1 MDQPIISSDLIR
13 GHIDTIILHSLLSSD
28 KYAQQ
33 INQTIEEKCENKYTI
48 NQATLY
54 SSLKRLEG
62 LKFVSSYWFD
72 AADGRRKFF
81 KITEKGKVEVEKNL
95 SSWAFSRS
103 IIDNLVDYIPPTQ
116 DNKTAVEVGLDNNEK
131 TFSNGINGSNTEK
144 ITNLNIDSCENFS
157 NTQTTSE
164 SFVGKLNDSVLN
176 EDEKKEINYKN
187 IINGLIKTQTN
198 SAKQNDAT
206 KQNIEII
213 NQEPDEKPKF
223 NETIDCFDNNSKKIN
238 INDNNVDYSNLILNA
253 RNCGYK
259 IKISSSNSA
268 KSSGNIF
275 INKIDFFSIL
285 CVLLAVVIEV
295 LFCSFTIYKDK
306 FSPFKAIM
314 PILLMIALT
323 IFFAV
328 KYCNNPQ
335 KSNNKLPNSNRII
348 ASIIVALNLLLLTL
362 VVDFLVDI
370 DFSSLDNI
378 MSYIIAPIIVCIDI
392 VLFFIFEFVFS
403 KSKLKKSKPKF

>member
-131 TFSNGINGSNTEK
+131 TFSNGINGSDTEK
-144 ITNLNIDSCENFS
+144 TTNLNIDSCENFS
-157 NTQTTSE
+157 NKQTTNE
-164 SFVGKLNDSVLN
+164 SFVSKLNDCFLN

-198 SAKQNDAT
+198 SAKQSDAT

-213 NQEPDEKPKF
+213 NQEPEEKPKF

-259 IKISSSNSA
+259 IKISSSSSA

-295 LFCSFTIYKDK
+295 LFCSFTIYKDR